1 MLHLNRTEFGS
12 FCSRRDVIKNSI
24 RFSTFDMKDSSSTGI
39 TRNNGENKE
48 GSQNVSRE
56 PEGCWRGKGGRG
68 ERRRRIEMSGSK
80 SESSGTTCANYF
92 EKQFLAVVTGI
103 AKSFDRYDTGSIESL
118 QCRGTMASIQTSQC
132 RMSRCI
138 GQMDRCPRDD
148 ELPVQ
153 LFGCPFTKKKK
164 EKKQKISWKRVARN

>member
-1 MLHLNRTEFGS
+1 
-12 FCSRRDVIKNSI
+12 
-24 RFSTFDMKDSSSTGI
+24 
-39 TRNNGENKE
+39 
-48 GSQNVSRE
+48 
-56 PEGCWRGKGGRG
+56 
-68 ERRRRIEMSGSK
+68 MSGSK

-92 EKQFLAVVTGI
+92 EKQFLAVVAGI

-164 EKKQKISWKRVARN
+164 RKKKQKISWKRVARNQASPVDRRCVMIRCYRRMAFTEESFYGGLSEPIDEIVS